1 MKTLLF
7 VMSALILTLVPLGA
21 LAASELGVAV
31 GYSVPTGS
39 MADEA
44 KGGPQFGVNFGLKA
58 SPQVMVGFEAF
69 YNMYGL
75 SDEMQ
80 DYVDQTLG
88 SSGDLDL
95 TVTQYTLYSR
105 VNLLPAASTLYA
117 KFCAGMYR
125 SAATA
130 SQGDIDVT
138 ASETDFGLG
147 AGLGYQFFG
156 LGNTGGFGEVMYHSI
171 MGDGETAIYLDF
183 RAGVAFRFL

>member
-1 MKTLLF
+1 MKSILF
-7 VMSALILTLVPLGA
+7 VISVSILTLAPLGA
-21 LAASELGVAV
+21 LAGSELGVAV

-39 MADEA
+39 MTDEA
-44 KGGPQFGVNFGLKA
+44 KGGPQFGANFGLQA
-58 SPQVMVGFEAF
+58 GPQVMIGAEVF

-80 DYVDQTLG
+80 DLVDETLG

-130 SQGDIDVT
+130 SQGDIDIT
-138 ASETDFGLG
+138 TDSTDFGLG

>member
-1 MKTLLF
+1 MKYFLL
-7 VMSALILTLVPLGA
+7 VMSALILTQAPLGA
-21 LAASELGVAV
+21 LAGSELGLAV

-39 MADEA
+39 MGDEA
-44 KGGPQFGVNFGLKA
+44 AGGPQFGANFGLQA
-58 SPQVMVGFEAF
+58 GPQVMVGFEAF

-105 VNLLPAASTLYA
+105 VRLLPAASSLYA
-117 KFCAGMYR
+117 KFCVGMYK

-138 ASETDFGLG
+138 ASETDLGLG

-156 LGNTGGFGEVMYHSI
+156 MGNTGGFGEVMYHSI
-171 MGDGETAIYLDF
+171 MGDGDTAIYLDF